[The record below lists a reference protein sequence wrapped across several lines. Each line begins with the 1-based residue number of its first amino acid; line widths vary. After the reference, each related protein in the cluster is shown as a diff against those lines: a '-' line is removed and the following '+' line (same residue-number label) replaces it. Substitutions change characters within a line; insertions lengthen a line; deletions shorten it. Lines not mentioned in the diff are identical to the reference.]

1 MDKCVFSE
9 KPQNTSRLIQYLGA
23 GIFLQKAQI
32 ANGQEMDGFQRR
44 AEAPNAFK
52 RTATPHLGARACALA
67 DESWFVR
74 ADESS
79 FVSRDSA
86 AVSHLIETDLVNN
99 ERLNPHH
106 HASRLLF
113 NGCRSFSDGARH
125 SFLFV
130 HSFRRWFVHL
140 IICDFCLVLRQLYT

>member
-1 MDKCVFSE
+1 MRAQRKTAKYIE
-9 KPQNTSRLIQYLGA
+9 AHLISRRIS
-23 GIFLQKAQI
+23 QKSLNRQPG
-32 ANGQEMDGFQRR
+32 GQEMDGFS
-44 AEAPNAFK
+44 AELRP
-52 RTATPHLGARACALA
+52 RTRLSARQHLTFARACARA
-67 DESWFVR
+67 GESWFVR

-113 NGCRSFSDGARH
+113 NGCRSFGWSA
-125 SFLFV
+125 SFFFV
-130 HSFRRWFVHL
+130 RS
-140 IICDFCLVLRQLYT
+140 LVP

>member
-113 NGCRSFSDGARH
+113 NGCRSFGWSA
-125 SFLFV
+125 SFFC
-130 HSFRRWFVHL
+130 SFTRYLDRSF
-140 IICDFCLVLRQLYT
+140 I